1 MTDENG
7 IDKARA
13 ARKRQEEILVELTA
27 QRPEVRQIKEQAVR
41 LRKQNNFAELIMA
54 ATRRTA

>member
-7 IDKARA
+7 IEKARA
-13 ARKRQEEILVELTA
+13 ARKRQEELLVELTA